1 MRCVRSVK
9 AALCIS
15 SAAAVL
21 SLASPVLAG
30 GFEIREQSAYFQCT
44 SFAGAA
50 AGGQSLSSVFWNP
63 AASAYVGYGLT
74 TDSNLSVIFARSE
87 IDVTGI
93 GAKGA
98 NLGGCAVFACS
109 VDIGG
114 EALVP
119 ASYLAWRAD
128 SRHRLPLADHSQRL
142 PPTKT
147 LHPH

>member
-30 GFEIREQSAYFQCT
+30 GFEIREQSSYFQGT

-50 AGGQSLSSVFWNP
+50 AGGQSLSSIFWNP

-74 TDSNLSVIFARSE
+74 TDSNLSVIFARSN

-93 GAKGA
+93 GVKGNVA
-98 NLGGCAVFACS
+98 GCASCS
-109 VDIGG
+109 VEIGG
-114 EALVP
+114 GAVGLTHL
-119 ASYLAWRAD
+119 S
-128 SRHRLPLADHSQRL
+128 
-142 PPTKT
+142 
-147 LHPH
+147 